1 MIILSDMRYLPL
13 GRNDF
18 DTHNQIERLRKVYGN
33 ISFGQATDNSDLG
46 QNISGQWVTGT
57 SPATANTEF
66 SISVNLGYVPV
77 GFDVKRQ
84 NASASFYDSGT
95 TWTATNIYLKCSV
108 ASVKYTL
115 FIH

>member
-1 MIILSDMRYLPL
+1 MRYLPQAI
-13 GRNDF
+13 RSDF
-18 DTHNQIERLRKVYGN
+18 DWKNQVDRLRKVYSS
-33 ISFGQATDNSDLG
+33 ISFGQVTDNTDAG
-46 QNISGQWVTGT
+46 QNITGQWVTGT

-66 SISVNLGYVPV
+66 NITVNLGYIPV

-84 NASASFYDSGT
+84 SLAASFYDSGT
-95 TWTATNIYLKCSV
+95 AWTSSKIYLKCSV